1 MSHTTF
7 PRGTTLM
14 NKDDEEEEEE
24 VLEVSSSPS
33 SSSKNNRAA
42 ACCMVSACRI
52 KLSMAPANLSET
64 TITVASSSPIAA
76 TFFFFFFFFYYR
88 CSLTENWVPSSSSS
102 SSYKD
107 EKQRPL
113 DPFSPPQPK
122 ATAATAAAALQ
133 LLRNLAN
140 RLRKMLS
147 RHSRTSSSLVL
158 PPPMAL
164 FIFLAV
170 FVVQVLLRVY
180 TNLLPMRVSP
190 FLLSKPYYLM
200 WLYCYCFCLPIIC
213 CSYKLAFRCC
223 IQAAM
228 KDEEQEVPRVCS
240 QGSFVHCKR
249 TTKN

>member
-1 MSHTTF
+1 
-7 PRGTTLM
+7 
-14 NKDDEEEEEE
+14 
-24 VLEVSSSPS
+24 
-33 SSSKNNRAA
+33 
-42 ACCMVSACRI
+42 
-52 KLSMAPANLSET
+52 MAPANLSET
-64 TITVASSSPIAA
+64 TITVVVVVVA
-76 TFFFFFFFFYYR
+76 TFFFFFFFFYR
-88 CSLTENWVPSSSSS
+88 CSWTENWVPSSS

-107 EKQRPL
+107 EKQRSL
-113 DPFSPPQPK
+113 DPFSPPPKPK
-122 ATAATAAAALQ
+122 ATAATAAAAALQ

-140 RLRKMLS
+140 RLRKMIS

-180 TNLLPMRVSP
+180 TNLLPTRVSP

-240 QGSFVHCKR
+240 QGYFVHCKR